1 MGLSKAS
8 SSVSITAA
16 WAALG
21 VCPKDWVP
29 GLGSREEGK
38 APSLWVLEQVP
49 GAGKDWWG
57 AGEGGRSVGELPW
70 HAPSPLGS
78 QLRSVGHSQFLEEE
92 GEQRAL
98 GLLPVQAAYS
108 GEVPPRLFA

>member
-38 APSLWVLEQVP
+38 APSLWVLERVP
-49 GAGKDWWG
+49 GAGKDW
-57 AGEGGRSVGELPW
+57 
-70 HAPSPLGS
+70 
-78 QLRSVGHSQFLEEE
+78 
-92 GEQRAL
+92 
-98 GLLPVQAAYS
+98 
-108 GEVPPRLFA
+108 

>member
-49 GAGKDWWG
+49 GKTGG
-57 AGEGGRSVGELPW
+57 ELGREGGAWENCPGM
-70 HAPSPLGS
+70 
-78 QLRSVGHSQFLEEE
+78 
-92 GEQRAL
+92 
-98 GLLPVQAAYS
+98 
-108 GEVPPRLFA
+108 PPHP